1 MGSMI
6 HPTIILRLTF
16 RYVPEDG
23 DHVVEA
29 AEWVGAGEL
38 DVRGLW
44 PQFQLAGVAVP
55 ACYLQRRRTIFKIF
69 SRRTKH

>member
-29 AEWVGAGEL
+29 TEWVGAGEL

-44 PQFQLAGVAVP
+44 PQFELAGVTVSAS
-55 ACYLQRRRTIFKIF
+55 YLERLRQFYP
-69 SRRTKH
+69 